1 MRLEVRFRHMDRSEA
16 LENLVNEKTTS
27 AVQNFSHRHECH
39 VQVWLVSEL
48 NRNNRGTPHF
58 ICEIEVRYPQ
68 KKDLFISK
76 DSSDMHSAIQE
87 ATDTLQNLLDEAGK
101 RELSLRTEKAV

>member
-1 MRLEVRFRHMDRSEA
+1 MRLEVRFRHMERSEA
-16 LENLVNEKTTS
+16 LEAAVTEKTL
-27 AVQNFSHRHECH
+27 AAIENFSHRHDSH

-58 ICEIEVRYPQ
+58 ICEIEVRYPL

-76 DSSDMHSAIQE
+76 ESADMHSAIQE
-87 ATDTLQNLLDEAGK
+87 ATDTLQNLLDDAGK
-101 RELSLRTEKAV
+101 KELSQRNDKAV